1 MIKNLEALQQMVAVK
16 QAKPGR
22 CSTTC
27 VVHDGWS
34 GIIVIN

>member
-1 MIKNLEALQQMVAVK
+1 MTKKLEALQQLRAVK

-27 VVHDGWS
+27 VLGS
-34 GIIVIN
+34 LIIWIP

>member
-1 MIKNLEALQQMVAVK
+1 MTKKLEALQQLRAVK

-27 VVHDGWS
+27 VLHS
-34 GIIVIN
+34 LIIWIP

>member
-1 MIKNLEALQQMVAVK
+1 MIRKLEALQQLSAVK

-27 VVHDGWS
+27 ALHDGWS
-34 GIIVIN
+34 GVIVIN